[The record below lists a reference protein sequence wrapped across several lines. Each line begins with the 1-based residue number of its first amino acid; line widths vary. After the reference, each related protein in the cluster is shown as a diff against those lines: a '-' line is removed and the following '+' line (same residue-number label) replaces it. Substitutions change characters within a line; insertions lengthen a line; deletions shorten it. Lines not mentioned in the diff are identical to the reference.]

1 MIRKDA
7 YLLLREFD
15 KKHYIPQKSFDYFNE
30 IYSNQDM
37 ALLKNLVWGTI
48 RNLVKIDF
56 YLKKLIKN
64 YKNIP
69 PASKWILR
77 LGAYQILN
85 DFKPYVAVNETV
97 KVAKNRKV
105 RGFVNATLKNLL
117 SKKNDYVLPNWVEFS
132 IPKWLYDYMN
142 GNFPEYYVKEF
153 MKKNYSINPLTL
165 RANTLKIKRE
175 DLIKNLSEYSIKPTQ
190 HSPYGIVVENPQ
202 SPIEVTEFY
211 KNGFFYIQHE
221 SSQIIPLILNPLPG
235 ESVLDMCAAPGGKT
249 TELAQMMENKGEIMA
264 LDIDV
269 DRLELVERNAKRLGI
284 DIIKTKL
291 VSGYEYNEGKYDKIL
306 IDAPCTSLGTS
317 SIHPEVLHRV
327 TKNDFTIYSNIQ
339 KQLLEN
345 AIENLIKNN
354 GEIVYSTCTISKEEN
369 TLNMEYINEK
379 YNDITFEKID
389 LEKYGIKS
397 YFDGFG
403 YYFYPDECLIP
414 FYVAKIKINN
424 DYKNNEERG

>member
-1 MIRKDA
+1 MVRKDA

-15 KKHYIPQKSFDYFNE
+15 KKHYIPQKSFEYFNE

-64 YKNIP
+64 YKNTP

-117 SKKNDYVLPNWVEFS
+117 MKKDEINLPEWIEYS
-132 IPKWLYDYMN
+132 IPKWLYDYMIEV
-142 GNFPEYYVKEF
+142 FPEDYVKDF
-153 MKKNYSINPLTL
+153 MKKSYSINPLTL
-165 RANTLKIKRE
+165 RTNTLKITRE
-175 DLIKNLSEYSIKPTQ
+175 ELFEKLNDDYDVELSS
-190 HSPYGIVVENPQ
+190 HSPLGIIVKNPK
-202 SPIEVTEFY
+202 SPIEVSEFY
-211 KNGFFYIQHE
+211 KSGLFYIQHE
-221 SSQIIPLILNPLPG
+221 SSQIIPLILNPDPG
-235 ESVLDMCAAPGGKT
+235 EKVLDMCSAPGGKT
-249 TELAQMMENKGEIMA
+249 TELAQIMKNSGEIMA
-264 LDIDV
+264 LDIDI
-269 DRLELVERNAKRLGI
+269 DRLELVKNNAKRLGI
-284 DIIKTKL
+284 NIIQTKL
-291 VSGYEYNEGKYDKIL
+291 ISGIEYNDEKYDKIL

-327 TKNDFTIYSNIQ
+327 SKKDFNTYSDIQ
-339 KQLLEN
+339 KQLLDN
-345 AIENLIKNN
+345 AINNLIKEN
-354 GEIVYSTCTISKEEN
+354 GTIVYSTCTISREEN
-369 TLNMEYINEK
+369 TLNMKHISEK
-379 YNDITFEKID
+379 YSNVEFEEID
-389 LEKYGIKS
+389 LGKFGIKS

-403 YYFYPDECLIP
+403 YYFYPDETLIP
-414 FYVAKIKINN
+414 FYVAKIKIN
-424 DYKNNEERG
+424 